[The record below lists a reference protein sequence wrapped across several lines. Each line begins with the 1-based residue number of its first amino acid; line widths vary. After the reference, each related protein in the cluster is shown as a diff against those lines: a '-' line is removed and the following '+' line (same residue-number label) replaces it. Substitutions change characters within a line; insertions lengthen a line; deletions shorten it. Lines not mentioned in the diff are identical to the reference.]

1 MAGTS
6 YTRQSTIADGNL
18 ISASIFNNEYNQL
31 VNAFAYASSGTTGH
45 THDGS
50 AGQGGA
56 ITKIGDQDFKNKIE
70 VSATNNRIEFYA
82 EVSGSPVE
90 QIRIQDGAIVPVT
103 DNDIDLGTSSL
114 EFKDLYIDGTANID
128 SLVLA
133 SGSTVTAVLDE
144 DDLSSNS
151 ATSLATQ
158 QSIKAYVDA
167 QVTAQDVDITTD
179 SGTIAIDLDSETLT
193 VSGGEGID
201 TSATGN
207 AITIAG
213 EDATTSNK
221 GIASFV
227 SDDFTVSSGAVSLA
241 TTSTAAE
248 LNILDGAT
256 VTTAE
261 LNILD
266 GVTATAAEINLLDG
280 VTSTTAELNILDGVT
295 ATAAEINALDGIT
308 STVSELNILD
318 GVTASAADINLI
330 DGITN
335 GTVIA
340 SKAIVTD
347 ANKDISGGRNITIT
361 GELDA
366 ATLDISGD
374 ADIDGTLETDALS
387 INGTAVTSTAAE
399 LNILDGVTST
409 AAELNILDG
418 VTSTTAEL
426 NILDGVTSTTA
437 ELNILDGVTSTAAE
451 LNLLDGVTATTAELN
466 ILDGVTST
474 AAELNLLDGV
484 TATTA
489 ELNYVDGV
497 TSAIQTQLNAKSP
510 LASPTFT
517 GTVTAAGLTVDT
529 TTLAVDATN
538 NRVGIGIASPTELL
552 HVTAATDPKILV
564 KATGSGDADADIVLD
579 ANDEGES
586 GVLFHNAGTQK
597 ARLDWSNQNSQL
609 NLATESGTDG
619 TIDFQPNDTLAMRIL
634 ADGKVGIG
642 TGAPSTPLQ
651 IQADSGEILRLAVN
665 TISETQQTF
674 GLGFATGA
682 THTHPSASIN
692 ALEYDTSDSRA
703 SLLFSTRSVNSD
715 SAATERMRIAYTGN
729 VSIGTATAPTSLG
742 TSTSSSDTGVSMAGT
757 GRISIANDN
766 SYPLALNR
774 YTSEGSLIQLNEAG
788 VTRGSIGIKSN
799 EIYIADG
806 TAGLRMS
813 GTGTNNILPCSST
826 GVGTD
831 DVSDLGASGNQ
842 FDNIYYSGAING
854 SDRNIKQDIEELS
867 EAELRVATACKGLI
881 RKYRFI
887 KRVQEKGDDARIHVG
902 IIAQELRDAFTAE
915 GLDAGRYS
923 MFVSNTWWETNEEV
937 AAIEAADAV
946 YETQTDE
953 EGNETQ
959 VLISEAVE
967 AQEAYTDRII
977 YDTAEEAP
985 EGATE
990 VTKLAVNYT
999 ELLAF
1004 IIAAL

>member
-144 DDLSSNS
+144 DDLSSDS

-266 GVTATAAEINLLDG
+266 GVTSTAAEINLLDG

-295 ATAAEINALDGIT
+295 ATATEINALDGIT

-318 GVTASAADINLI
+318 GVTA
-330 DGITN
+330 T
-335 GTVIA
+335 T
-340 SKAIVTD
+340 
-347 ANKDISGGRNITIT
+347 
-361 GELDA
+361 
-366 ATLDISGD
+366 
-374 ADIDGTLETDALS
+374 
-387 INGTAVTSTAAE
+387 
-399 LNILDGVTST
+399 
-409 AAELNILDG
+409 AELNILDG

-437 ELNILDGVTSTAAE
+437 ELNILDGVTSTTAE
-451 LNLLDGVTATTAELN
+451 LNYVDGVTSNIQTQLDAKGTGTVSSLSDLSITSTAAELN

-474 AAELNLLDGV
+474 AAELNILDGV

-497 TSAIQTQLNAKSP
+497 TSNIQTQLDSKGTGTVSSLSDLSITSTAAELNILDGVTSTAAELNILDGVTSTAVELNLLDGVTATTAELNYIDGVTSAIQTQLNLKSP

-529 TTLAVDATN
+529 TTLAVDSTN

-564 KATGSGDADADIVLD
+564 KATGAGDADADIVLD

-642 TGAPSTPLQ
+642 TGTPA
-651 IQADSGEILRLAVN
+651 QALTVN
-665 TISETQQTF
+665 GTDARIY
-674 GLGFATGA
+674 LTGA
-682 THTHPSASIN
+682 NTDIDMDASANGQLSLDGN
-692 ALEYDTSDSRA
+692 AYGFGIALNGDGAQLYTNSSSRNIIFGVDEA
-703 SLLFSTRSVNSD
+703 
-715 SAATERMRIAYTGN
+715 EKMRITSSN
-729 VSIGTATAPTSLG
+729 VSIGTTTAAFALAS
-742 TSTSSSDTGVSMAGT
+742 STSSSDTGVSMAEA
-757 GRISIANDN
+757 GRISIANSN
-766 SYPLALNR
+766 AFPLALNR
-774 YTSEGSLIQLNEAG
+774 YTSEGSMIALNESG
-788 VTRGSIGIKSN
+788 VTRGTIGIKSN
-799 EIYIADG
+799 EVYISDG
-806 TAGLRMS
+806 TGGLRMS
-813 GTGTNNILPCSST
+813 GSGTNNVIPCNST

-831 DVSDLGASGNQ
+831 DVTDLGASSNQ
-842 FDNIYYSGAING
+842 FDDIYASGNIGN
-854 SDRNIKQDIEELS
+854 SDRSLKQDIEELS

-881 RKYRFI
+881 RKYRWI
-887 KRVQEKGDDARIHVG
+887 KRVEEKGDNARIHVG

-915 GLDAGRYS
+915 GLDAGRYG
-923 MFVSNTWWETNEEV
+923 MFISNTWWETNEEV
-937 AAIEAADAV
+937 AATEEHDA
-946 YETQTDE
+946 Y
-953 EGNETQ
+953 
-959 VLISEAVE
+959 I
-967 AQEAYTDRII
+967 DRII

-990 VTKLAVNYT
+990 VTRLAVRYT